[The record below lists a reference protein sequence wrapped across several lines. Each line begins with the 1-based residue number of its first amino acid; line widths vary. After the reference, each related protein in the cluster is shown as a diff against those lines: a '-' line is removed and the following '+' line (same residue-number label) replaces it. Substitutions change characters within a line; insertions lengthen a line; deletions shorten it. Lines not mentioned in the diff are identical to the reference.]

1 MKKFVYPMQSILNLQ
16 YKIEEQQKAAFREAN
31 NKLQEEQELLE
42 KLVLQQ
48 ASYENDLK
56 ELMSGV
62 LDLPGVR
69 SKKHDIDV
77 MKSRVRSQM
86 FQVHMAEKNVE
97 AARIRLTQAMI
108 DRKTQERMKEK
119 AFDAYKVELAQE
131 ESKEIDQLV
140 SYKHSV

>member
-1 MKKFVYPMQSILNLQ
+1 MKKFVYSMQSILNLQ
-16 YKIEEQQKAAFREAN
+16 YKIEEQQKASFREAS
-31 NKLQEEQELLE
+31 E
-42 KLVLQQ
+42 KLRAEEERLRELMNQQ
-48 ASYENDLK
+48 SEYEDQLK
-56 ELMSGV
+56 ELMNGV

-69 SKKHDIDV
+69 VKKHDIDI
-77 MKSRVRSQM
+77 MKSRVRTQM
-86 FQVHMAEKNVE
+86 LNVHMAEKNME

-119 AFDAYKVELAQE
+119 AFDAYKIELAQE

>member
-1 MKKFVYPMQSILNLQ
+1 MKKFVYSMQSILNLQ
-16 YKIEEQQKAAFREAN
+16 YKIEDQQKAAFREAS
-31 NKLQEEQELLE
+31 E
-42 KLVLQQ
+42 KLRAEEERLRELINQQ
-48 ASYENDLK
+48 SEYENQLK

-69 SKKHDIDV
+69 TKKHDIDV

-86 FQVHMAEKNVE
+86 LNVHMAEKNME

-119 AFDAYKVELAQE
+119 AFDVYKIELAQE
-131 ESKEIDQLV
+131 EAKEIDQLV

>member
-1 MKKFVYPMQSILNLQ
+1 MKKFIYPMQSILNLQ
-16 YKIEEQQKAAFREAN
+16 YKIEDQQKAAFREAN
-31 NKLQEEQELLE
+31 NKLQEEQDLLE
-42 KLVLQQ
+42 RLILQQ
-48 ASYENDLK
+48 NTYESDLK
-56 ELMSGV
+56 ELMSDV
-62 LDLPGVR
+62 LDIPAVR
-69 SKKHDIDV
+69 SKKHEIDI

>member
-1 MKKFVYPMQSILNLQ
+1 MKKFVYSMQSILNLQ
-16 YKIEEQQKAAFREAN
+16 YKIEDQQKASFREAS
-31 NKLQEEQELLE
+31 E
-42 KLVLQQ
+42 KLRAEEERLRELMNQQ
-48 ASYENDLK
+48 SEYEDQLK
-56 ELMSGV
+56 ELMNGV

-69 SKKHDIDV
+69 VKKHDIDI
-77 MKSRVRSQM
+77 MKSRVRTQM
-86 FQVHMAEKNVE
+86 LNVHMAEKNME

-119 AFDAYKVELAQE
+119 AFDAYKIELAQE

>member
-16 YKIEEQQKAAFREAN
+16 YKIEDQQKAQFREAN
-31 NKLQEEQELLE
+31 NKLQEEQEILE
-42 KLVLQQ
+42 RLILQQ
-48 ASYENDLK
+48 NTYENDLK

-62 LDLPGVR
+62 LDIPGVR
-69 SKKHDIDV
+69 SKKHEIDV

-119 AFDAYKVELAQE
+119 AFDVYKVELAQE

>member
-1 MKKFVYPMQSILNLQ
+1 MKKFIYSMQSILNLQ
-16 YKIEEQQKAAFREAN
+16 YKIEDQQKAAFREAS
-31 NKLQEEQELLE
+31 E
-42 KLVLQQ
+42 KLRTEEERLRELMNQQ
-48 ASYENDLK
+48 AEYENQLK
-56 ELMSGV
+56 ELVSGI
-62 LDLPGVR
+62 LDVPAVR
-69 SKKHDIDV
+69 VKKHDIEI

-86 FQVHMAEKNVE
+86 LNVHMAEKNLE

-119 AFDAYKVELAQE
+119 AFDQYKIELAAE